1 MEEEKGMAGED
12 TAAKKPPKHRRPWW
26 SRLLIATAWTAGG
39 IVALVALLLGAVVWI
54 LTPERLTPLVEQV
67 AAPYIDGRLTVGRVE
82 LTVWR
87 TFPHGRVDIDSLSVI
102 SNGLRGV
109 DLAGTGIENA
119 DSLLE
124 VEHMHGVVNLAALL
138 TGKIRITDVEV
149 RRPMVNAVAL
159 NDSTSNFNILRL
171 PSDTTESGPTL
182 IPDISLGQFH
192 IVEPRQLSARLGDM
206 SLVLHDAR
214 TTDGGGLMITGLRD
228 STATV
233 RDTTLVGVAAAF
245 DGYRLSLGRWT
256 MSYGDRDV
264 AIDSLTL
271 ATDGM
276 VAWSPRHPLVV
287 GFREF
292 TATVNGVSARLSA
305 DIDLSEDMVIDRAS
319 VELPK
324 TPVEALIAAVPPALL
339 PKDMPQIRTTARLS
353 AMAALTSPYRP
364 GKDALPDVKAELRLH
379 DGDLHVGH
387 DMHIDNLA
395 LDLTA
400 TIDGKRPDRS
410 TVTLRRLAYRR
421 LGTDFTLTGHATR
434 LMSNPRI
441 EGHFQGRV
449 DFNRLPPRLRPLIPG
464 DIAGRLSADSEF
476 AFSLADV
483 MKSRL
488 NRVRLTGHV
497 ELRDFAYTTADSV
510 PTRFYTRDARLRL
523 GANDAITLPGGH
535 RADSLLTASLQVDT
549 MSVGYDGMDIAMRGL
564 HAGVGCLNT
573 AASFD
578 TTQVTPMG
586 GSFRFERM
594 DMTAPDS
601 VKIRL
606 RDISARAVLRRH
618 EGNGKL
624 PELTLGMKA
633 RRIRYI
639 DRLNRL
645 TLREGDFD
653 LHAFIKPRAS
663 DSARMARRRRNA
675 DVRAA
680 IDSSTVGMEK
690 IDMRLDRPM
699 RRLLRRLDMQ
709 GTLTA
714 TRGRLMTPYFPLR
727 NRIENFNMRFTT
739 DSVTFRDVKY
749 TAGKS
754 DFTISGTISNIS
766 RFLTS
771 KRNADLKIRLRSR
784 SGMIDVNQLS
794 LAVFSGAA
802 FAEKEA
808 TTAHD
813 FSAIEDDGDLEAVVE
828 ATASDTVSAAFIVP
842 YNIDASMRVAADTIL
857 YTDLALNDFKGSVL
871 MRDGAVNLRRLQ
883 ARTNVGRAELTALYS
898 APTKKDVRFGFG
910 MQLSDVDLKEAIG
923 LIPQVDSL
931 MPLLR
936 DFAGT
941 VNADVAATA
950 DLDSAMNFQMPTL
963 NAAIKLS
970 GDSLVLM
977 DGETFRTLGK
987 WLFFKQKDRNMIDHM
1002 EAEMVVRNSML
1013 ELFPFVFD
1021 IDRYRLGVMGYNDL
1035 ALNLNYHISVLK
1047 SPLPFKFGINIGGN
1061 ADKMKIRVG
1070 KARYK
1075 EGMASTS
1082 VAVVDTTRINLL
1094 NEIERVFR
1102 RGARSARLGGLN
1114 VRGTGRQSYDVSSD
1128 TISHADSLAL
1138 IKQGVLDAPPVP
1150 PEPAATDKKRNKN
1163 NKKR

>member
-1 MEEEKGMAGED
+1 MKEEGKAIPTGQ
-12 TAAKKPPKHRRPWW
+12 TAPEPASHRRPWW
-26 SRLLIATAWTAGG
+26 RRLLVAAAWTVGG
-39 IVALVALLLGAVVWI
+39 IVALTALLLGAVVWI
-54 LTPERLTPLVEQV
+54 LTPGRLTPLVEHV
-67 AAPYIDGRLTVGRVE
+67 AAPYIDGRLTAGRIE

-87 TFPHGRVDIDSLSVI
+87 TFPHGRIDIDSLSVV

-109 DLAGTGIENA
+109 DLSGTGIENA

-159 NDSTSNFNILRL
+159 NDSTSNFNILRT
-171 PSDTTESGPTL
+171 PPDTTGSGPTL
-182 IPDISLGQFH
+182 IPDITLGQFH
-192 IVEPRQLSARLGDM
+192 IVEPRRLSLRIGDTRI
-206 SLVLHDAR
+206 VLHDALATR
-214 TTDGGGLMITGLRD
+214 GGGLSITGLRN
-228 STATV
+228 STAAV
-233 RDTTLVGVAAAF
+233 SDTTRTGVAAAF
-245 DGYRLSLGRWT
+245 DGYRISLGRWT
-256 MSYGDRDV
+256 VSYGDRDIAV
-264 AIDSLTL
+264 DSLTL

-276 VAWSPRHPLVV
+276 VAWSPRRPLEV
-287 GFREF
+287 GFRDF
-292 TATVNGVSARLSA
+292 TATVNGVAARLSA
-305 DIDLSEDMVIDRAS
+305 DIGLSEDMTVDKAS
-319 VELPK
+319 IELPA
-324 TPVEALIAAVPPALL
+324 TPVETIVAAIPPTLL
-339 PKDMPQIRTTARLS
+339 PENFPQIRTSARLS
-353 AMAALTSPYRP
+353 AMASLTAPYRP
-364 GKDALPDVKAELRLH
+364 GRDALPDVEAELRLH
-379 DGDLHVGH
+379 DGDLHVGR
-387 DMHIDNLA
+387 DMHVDNLA
-395 LDLTA
+395 LDIAA
-400 TIDGKRPDRS
+400 TIDGRHPDRS

-421 LGTDFTLTGHATR
+421 LGTDFTLTGRVTR
-434 LMSNPRI
+434 PMSNPRI
-441 EGHFQGRV
+441 AGHFKGRV

-464 DIAGRLSADSEF
+464 EIAGRLSADSEF
-476 AFSLADV
+476 SFTLADV
-483 MKSRL
+483 TKGRL
-488 NRVRLTGHV
+488 HRVRLTGEV
-497 ELRDFAYTTADSV
+497 ALRDFAYATADSM

-523 GANDAITLPGGH
+523 GANNAITLPGGH

-564 HAGVGCLNT
+564 RAGVGCLNSS
-573 AASFD
+573 ASFD

-601 VKIRL
+601 VRIRL

-618 EGNGKL
+618 QGDGKL

-633 RRIRYI
+633 QRIRYI

-663 DSARMARRRRNA
+663 DSARMARRRQRA
-675 DVRAA
+675 AATAA
-680 IDSSTVGMEK
+680 IDSTTAGMEK

-699 RRLLRRLDMQ
+699 RRLLRRLDMR

-714 TRGRLMTPYFPLR
+714 SRGRLMTPYFPLR
-727 NRIENFNMRFTT
+727 NHIENFNMRFTT
-739 DSVTFRDVKY
+739 DSVTFSDVSY

-771 KRNADLKIRLRSR
+771 RRNADLKIRLRSR

-808 TTAHD
+808 VTAHD
-813 FSAIEDDGDLEAVVE
+813 FSSIEDDGDLEAVVE
-828 ATASDTVSAAFIVP
+828 ATAADTVSAAFVVP
-842 YNIDASMRVAADTIL
+842 YNIDAVMRVEADTIH
-857 YTDLALNDFKGSVL
+857 YTDLALNDFRGALL
-871 MRDGAVNLRRLQ
+871 MRDGAINLRGLQ
-883 ARTNVGRAELTALYS
+883 ARTNVGRAGLTALYS
-898 APTKKDVRFGFG
+898 APTKRDVRFGFG

-936 DFAGT
+936 DFAGI
-941 VNADVAATA
+941 VNAEVAATA
-950 DLDSAMNFQMPTL
+950 ELDSAMNFRLPTL

-987 WLFFKQKDRNMIDHM
+987 WLFFKQRDRNMIDHM
-1002 EAEMVVRNSML
+1002 EAEMVVRNSTL

-1047 SPLPFKFGINIGGN
+1047 SPMPFKFGINIGGN
-1061 ADKMKIRVG
+1061 ADNMKIRVG

-1075 EGMASTS
+1075 EGMASKS
-1082 VAVVDTTRINLL
+1082 VAMVDTTRINLL

-1102 RGARSARLGGLN
+1102 RGARSARLGSLN
-1114 VRGTGRQSYDVSSD
+1114 VRGTAREAYDAASD

-1138 IKQGVLDAPPVP
+1138 IKQGVLDAPPAASGA
-1150 PEPAATDKKRNKN
+1150 AATGKKSKKDKKK
-1163 NKKR
+1163 